1 MLTAIRNI
9 YSIVTNYDERRLG
22 SEESMEPRK
31 VDMSDQFCRGCH
43 LPHSLD
49 EDKKCEFCRRGA
61 IQPRV
66 SVFTRIWKA
75 IVAPR
80 QQDISI
86 LKN

>member
-22 SEESMEPRK
+22 SEESM
-31 VDMSDQFCRGCH
+31 
-43 LPHSLD
+43 
-49 EDKKCEFCRRGA
+49 EFCRRGA